1 MVSTIV
7 QVARGQLLHVLVAA
21 SVEHMDR
28 FGAFEVWIPRE
39 PGNWRKEWLI
49 LMSWVGLGHVWR
61 FGVVIGL
68 AEETTDSMV
77 LRFENHCNKLQ
88 KCGRQRCFIPALNV
102 AYTNAIYIILYSES
116 RNQNSKVMLYVR
128 KGTLN

>member
-28 FGAFEVWIPRE
+28 FGAFEVWIPGE

-77 LRFENHCNKLQ
+77 LRRRIIATSYRNSA
-88 KCGRQRCFIPALNV
+88 GRGVSYQL
-102 AYTNAIYIILYSES
+102 S
-116 RNQNSKVMLYVR
+116 
-128 KGTLN
+128 TLLTPMRSI